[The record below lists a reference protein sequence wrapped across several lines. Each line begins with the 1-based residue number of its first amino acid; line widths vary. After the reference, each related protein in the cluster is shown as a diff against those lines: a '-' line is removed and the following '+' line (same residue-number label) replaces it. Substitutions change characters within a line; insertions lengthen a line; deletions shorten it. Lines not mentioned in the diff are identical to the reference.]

1 MELAEKGDP
10 KGRVIYALG
19 GGAQYH
25 ARWKAANK
33 GQRDSWRTVIIAAAA
48 AARGLVGSFEY

>member
-19 GGAQYH
+19 CGAQYYD
-25 ARWKAANK
+25 RWKDANK

-48 AARGLVGSFEY
+48 ATRSLVGSFEY

>member
-48 AARGLVGSFEY
+48 EVRDIVGSCDY